1 MGAALAT
8 LMFMLILAGVAL
20 YFFFVQRRLQRV
32 AS

>member
-1 MGAALAT
+1 
-8 LMFMLILAGVAL
+8 MFMLILAGVAL

>member
-8 LMFMLILAGVAL
+8 LMFLLILAGVAL
-20 YFFFVQRRLQRV
+20 YFFVVQRRLQRF